1 MGEKRKDNKGRN
13 LRTGEYQRTDG
24 IYQFKYTDSTGKKIL
39 TQEEKQTDTIMDSD
53 LNKMTLVEKR
63 QLVKTLEEQM
73 RQASRSL
80 NFEEAMM
87 LRDAIIE
94 IKATMR

>member
-1 MGEKRKDNKGRN
+1 MKSKKLRIWFFPQYNKENNIVPKTIIKDIGEA
-13 LRTGEYQRTDG
+13 LV
-24 IYQFKYTDSTGKKIL
+24 L
-39 TQEEKQTDTIMDSD
+39 TKEEKQTDMVMDSD

-63 QLVKTLEEQM
+63 KLIKTLEDQM

>member
-1 MGEKRKDNKGRN
+1 MLTKLLIPCQKQYNKENNIVPKTIIKDIGEA
-13 LRTGEYQRTDG
+13 LV
-24 IYQFKYTDSTGKKIL
+24 L
-39 TQEEKQTDTIMDSD
+39 TKEEKQTDMVMDSD

-63 QLVKTLEEQM
+63 KLIKTLEDQM

>member
-1 MGEKRKDNKGRN
+1 
-13 LRTGEYQRTDG
+13 
-24 IYQFKYTDSTGKKIL
+24 
-39 TQEEKQTDTIMDSD
+39 
-53 LNKMTLVEKR
+53 MTLVEKR
-63 QLVKTLEEQM
+63 KLNKTLEDQM